1 MWMPEQ
7 MRAHEAQ
14 LRALGLGIGPDELS
28 NERSPVL
35 GAIVSLG
42 GCSASFVS
50 AEGLV
55 ITNHHCAVGA
65 LQYNATPADNILE
78 KGFVARSREAE
89 RSAGPTSR
97 VYVTQAITDVTAQVR
112 DKITEIKDD
121 AARYRAIE
129 SRSKE
134 LVARCEKDRP
144 GLRCSVP
151 SYYEGKKFFLI
162 EQLEIRDVRLVYAP
176 AEGVGNYGGEVDN
189 WRWPRHSG
197 DVAMYRA
204 YVAPNGAPADFSK
217 DNIPYKPPHHLKLA
231 SSPLQEGDLV
241 FVAGYPGRTSQLK
254 SAKEVEEALKVW
266 YPRRQDLYENY
277 LALLDKLGKTDKEIQ
292 LKAVPIVRGFGNAL
306 TNVKGQQEGLAGGLA
321 QEKTERE
328 RTLSAFIEADKE
340 RKARFAN
347 VLSDLGR
354 AIETTQ
360 SARKADFDMRMELLL
375 PRLLSAS
382 TMIAKMAEERAK
394 PDAAREQEY
403 QARNW
408 ARREQE
414 LVAMDK
420 RYHATLDR
428 ELLTLALTRALGRKA
443 DERGPAFAII
453 AAGAKDEGS
462 IRARVAALYDT
473 TTLGSAEVR
482 TNLFKSAT
490 LKELQGHKDPLVK
503 LGAALLPALNAATRR
518 DEALAGRLVLLK
530 AAYVDALEQ
539 MTQRP
544 IAPDANGTLRLSYG
558 TVRGYRPKADAP
570 MHPAFTLLPEVEKKH
585 TGVAPFVAPE
595 RLRAAIASGKRG
607 PYRDAILGEVP
618 VDFIA
623 DLHIT
628 GGNSGSPTLNAKG
641 ELCGLVF
648 DGNYEAIASD
658 WRFVPEVTRSIHVDL
673 RYVLYLLDAVDG
685 GGHLLREMGVI
696 PAFDGATKDGP
707 EPASGSAA
715 KRL

>member
-1 MWMPEQ
+1 MWMPAQ

-14 LRALGLGIGPDELS
+14 LRALGLGLNPEDLS

-50 AEGLV
+50 PDGLV

-65 LQYNATPADNILE
+65 LQYNSTPADNILE
-78 KGFVARSREAE
+78 KGFVAKTRDAE
-89 RSAGPTSR
+89 RSAGPTAR
-97 VYVTQAITDVTAQVR
+97 VYVTQSITDVTDKVR
-112 DKITEIKDD
+112 DKITAIKDD

-129 SRSKE
+129 TRSKE
-134 LVARCEKDRP
+134 LIAQCEKDRP

-162 EQLEIRDVRLVYAP
+162 EQLEIRDVRVVYAP
-176 AEGVGNYGGEVDN
+176 AEGVGNYGGEIDN

-204 YVAPNGAPADFSK
+204 YVGPNGTPQDFSK
-217 DNIPYKPPHHLKLA
+217 DNVPYKPPHHLKLA

-277 LALLDKLGKTDKEIQ
+277 LALLDKLGKADKEVQI
-292 LKAVPIVRGFGNAL
+292 KAVPLVRGFGNAL
-306 TNVKGQQEGLAGGLA
+306 TNVRGQQEGLAGGLA
-321 QEKTERE
+321 QEKRARE
-328 RTLSAFIEADKE
+328 ADLATFIDADKE
-340 RKARFAN
+340 RKARFGST
-347 VLSDLGR
+347 LQDLTS
-354 AIETTQ
+354 ALTSTEA
-360 SARKADFDMRMELLL
+360 ARKADFDLRMELLL

-382 TMIAKMAEERAK
+382 TMIAKMAEERGK
-394 PDAAREQEY
+394 PDAAREPDY

-420 RYHATLDR
+420 RYHPTLDR

-443 DERGPAFAII
+443 EERGAAFNII
-453 AAGAKDEGS
+453 AAGAKDEAQ

-473 TTLGSAEVR
+473 TTLGAADVR
-482 TNLFKSAT
+482 TALFKNAS
-490 LKELQGHKDPLVK
+490 LKDLQAHKDPLVR
-503 LGAALLPALNAATRR
+503 LGAALLPAINAATRR
-518 DEALAGRLVLLK
+518 DEALSGRLVLLK
-530 AAYVDALEQ
+530 AAYVEALEQ

-544 IAPDANGTLRLSYG
+544 IAPDANGTLRLTYG
-558 TVRGYRPKADAP
+558 TVRGYRPKVDAP
-570 MHPAFTLLPEVEKKH
+570 AHPAFTLLPEVAKKH
-585 TGVAPFVAPE
+585 TGTPPFVAPE
-595 RLRAAIASGKRG
+595 RLLGAIAAGRRG
-607 PYRDAILGEVP
+607 PYVDASLGEVP
-618 VDFIA
+618 VNFVA

-685 GGHLLREMGVI
+685 GGHLLREMGMTPV
-696 PAFDGATKDGP
+696 FDGV
-707 EPASGSAA
+707 SAP
-715 KRL
+715 R